1 MAKGAEADR
10 RRQEWWAD
18 LVMAGGGKSGVR
30 ASLLG
35 GGETFGEKPGTRLCE
50 FPRLACSRP
59 WAILGPCGL
68 GRIDEMFRCYSVFG
82 SLRVLRAR
90 NQIRTQ

>member
-35 GGETFGEKPGTRLCE
+35 GGETFGEKPGTRLRE
-50 FPRLACSRP
+50 FPRLHIAG
-59 WAILGPCGL
+59 LGPRGL
-68 GRIDEMFRCYSVFG
+68 GRMDKMSRCYSVFG
-82 SLRVLRAR
+82 SLRV
-90 NQIRTQ
+90 